1 MIPVHYYLTVGAL
14 LFAIGTTIV
23 LVRRNTLFVLM
34 GIELILNAATINFVG
49 AAQWD
54 TVKLSGHMMTMM
66 IIVLAVCEAVVALA
80 IIMVLYKKVGTVD
93 LSELK
98 QLKES

>member
-1 MIPVHYYLTVGAL
+1 MIPVHYYLIVGAL

-49 AAQWD
+49 ASQLD
-54 TVKLSGHMMTMM
+54 TKLSGQMISMM
-66 IIVLAVCEAVVALA
+66 IIVLAACEAVIALA